1 MYIEGQKGY
10 ALYNTRELAVIRTF
24 DPGDKKVGKDD
35 EYETYVIAGM
45 ETVAHHAV
53 VLYEASNEFKRDK
66 AYAMLRL
73 AIKGKAEFFS
83 FYDCDRLLE
92 EN

>member
-24 DPGDKKVGKDD
+24 DPGDKKVG
-35 EYETYVIAGM
+35 EGNQYETYVIVGM
-45 ETVAHHAV
+45 EAIARCAV
-53 VLYEASNEFKRDK
+53 ILYESTSEYKRDE
-66 AYAMLRL
+66 AYAALRQ

-83 FYDCDRLLE
+83 FYDCDGLLE